1 MSALAAELQMI
12 VQDAPNDQ
20 QAPQVDLDLDIDM
33 QVLPLVPGVPQ
44 AVDNAQESIQVQI
57 SLQAPVQDPA
67 QVPLPDQQRPNQQV
81 NVSMELDD
89 MIVPQQPQAN
99 PQGEGAAALTIDPQ
113 QVNEL
118 DGDGKAFSLR
128 N

>member
-1 MSALAAELQMI
+1 MSALAAELQVI

-33 QVLPLVPGVPQ
+33 QVLPPVPGVPQ
-44 AVDNAQESIQVQI
+44 AVDNAQESVQVQI

-67 QVPLPDQQRPNQQV
+67 QVPLPDQQV